1 MSESLIGI
9 IGGSGLYQMEG
20 VKTIEEKRV
29 PTPFGE
35 PSDAFILS
43 ELEGRRFVFLPRHGR
58 GHRVPPHQ
66 INYRANIHAMKELGV
81 DRILSVSAVG
91 SMKEKLHPGEFV
103 VVDQFIDRTKM
114 RKDTFFEDG
123 IVAHVAFADPVCPVL
138 KREAVKACKVAG
150 AAVHEGGTYVCIE
163 GPMFSSRAESNV
175 YRGWGVDVIGMT
187 NYQEAKLAREAEI
200 CYATIALVT
209 DYDCWHEEEGA
220 VDTSMVLATLQKNV
234 AMAQKTVR
242 ELFKSGDFSGDCG
255 CGSAL
260 ANSIMTSPDGV
271 SPEARR
277 RLALIAGKYLK

>member
-1 MSESLIGI
+1 
-9 IGGSGLYQMEG
+9 
-20 VKTIEEKRV
+20 
-29 PTPFGE
+29 
-35 PSDAFILS
+35 
-43 ELEGRRFVFLPRHGR
+43 
-58 GHRVPPHQ
+58 
-66 INYRANIHAMKELGV
+66 
-81 DRILSVSAVG
+81 
-91 SMKEKLHPGEFV
+91 MKEKLHPGEFV

-209 DYDCWHEEEGA
+209 DYDCWHEEEGLIIDGSGYA
-220 VDTSMVLATLQKNV
+220 AEKCMITKDRPRALQ
-234 AMAQKTVR
+234 
-242 ELFKSGDFSGDCG
+242 SGDFSGTAVQRTCQ
-255 CGSAL
+255 L
-260 ANSIMTSPDGV
+260 IMTSPDE
-271 SPEARR
+271 SRAR
-277 RLALIAGKYLK
+277 RLALIAEIPGRAYPGRYLCLPEK